1 MKIFTAKV
9 AKKSKSI
16 IYIIV
21 DLYLSI
27 NITFKL
33 VIGIGVQLSTL
44 LQCLLLVYSGQSIR
58 LIFVCCV
65 VRN

>member
-1 MKIFTAKV
+1 MERTEPRDMKIFTAKV

-21 DLYLSI
+21 NLYLSI

-33 VIGIGVQLSTL
+33 VIGIGVQLNTL
-44 LQCLLLVYSGQSIR
+44 LQCLLLVYSGQ
-58 LIFVCCV
+58 
-65 VRN
+65 

>member
-21 DLYLSI
+21 NLYLSI

-44 LQCLLLVYSGQSIR
+44 LQCLLLVYSGQ
-58 LIFVCCV
+58 
-65 VRN
+65 

>member
-1 MKIFTAKV
+1 MERTEPRDMKIFTAKV

-21 DLYLSI
+21 NLYLSI

-44 LQCLLLVYSGQSIR
+44 LQCLLLVYSGQ
-58 LIFVCCV
+58 
-65 VRN
+65 